1 MFFTWFFLAPARITK
16 PVFRSKSPHGIP
28 DMDKCSELLTLKS
41 WIRNVEGLPANRLE
55 VFGAKWQKSKDISRN
70 LTLQKF
76 IQQSY
81 VIQKTLH
88 RLKEIWKEI
97 PWNRSWSYSW
107 LVTFVHQ
114 VNKESRPLAV
124 RWWLHMSS
132 PFIGSR
138 RCFFQFR
145 RRPSNTLK
153 STSQ

>member
-1 MFFTWFFLAPARITK
+1 MWSNFQLNMVFTWFFLAPARITK

-41 WIRNVEGLPANRLE
+41 WIRNVEGLPANRVE

-88 RLKEIWKEI
+88 RLKRDLK
-97 PWNRSWSYSW
+97 RDS
-107 LVTFVHQ
+107 
-114 VNKESRPLAV
+114 
-124 RWWLHMSS
+124 
-132 PFIGSR
+132 
-138 RCFFQFR
+138 
-145 RRPSNTLK
+145 LK
-153 STSQ
+153 SLLVLLLAGHFRTSGQQRKPSTCRSVVAPYELSIHWIPAMFLPI